1 MKRTLCG
8 VHLAPERPG
17 TMCQEARHKKLQFVS
32 SFQFTNEG
40 AEFLATY
47 TYMQVVSPWV
57 ALFHLFL
64 TCILKQFIKKKEK
77 DQTNAVASTS

>member
-17 TMCQEARHKKLQFVS
+17 TMCQEARHKKLQLVS

-40 AEFLATY
+40 AEFLAGG
-47 TYMQVVSPWV
+47 V
-57 ALFHLFL
+57 ALGDVISSSLDLYIEAIH
-64 TCILKQFIKKKEK
+64 KEERK
-77 DQTNAVASTS
+77 GSNQCCG